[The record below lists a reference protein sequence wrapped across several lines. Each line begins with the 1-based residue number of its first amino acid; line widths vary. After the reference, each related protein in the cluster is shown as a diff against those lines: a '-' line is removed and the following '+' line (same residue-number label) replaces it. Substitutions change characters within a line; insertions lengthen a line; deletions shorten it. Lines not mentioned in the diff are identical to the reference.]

1 MCFMWAIYTD
11 LSFLIVNEIPRVW
24 LNLKENI
31 QAGYRNDSGIVNCTC
46 VDKTSLNYGA
56 DTNLSFIIAYEILRL
71 NLNEFNK
78 KYPGRLQK

>member
-1 MCFMWAIYTD
+1 MWAIYTD

-31 QAGYRNDSGIVNCTC
+31 QAGYRNGSGIVNYTC
-46 VDKTSLNYGA
+46 VDKTSLNYSA
-56 DTNLSFIIAYEILRL
+56 DMNQSFIIVYEIPRL